1 MSISGVRNDGVDYYR
16 SSVSRTSSEQNTFS
30 LDESEEKVQE
40 TESEQKKFPGSTLSE
55 LFEALSSGKVKAN
68 SIPVVNQMVSAKNP
82 EDGKIYLTCFTDQ
95 KITCIV
101 PDGSGRKVWEMDIT
115 SSEQADKVK
124 DFFSQ
129 YSPSKWAKEYYS
141 GEELGQA
148 TMESF
153 WRKLFEKS

>member
-1 MSISGVRNDGVDYYR
+1 MSISGVRNDGADYYR

-30 LDESEEKVQE
+30 LNESEGKVQE
-40 TESEQKKFPGSTLSE
+40 TESEEKKFPGSTLSE

-95 KITCIV
+95 KITCIA
-101 PDGSGRKVWEMDIT
+101 PGSGRKVWEMDIA
-115 SSEQADKVK
+115 SSDHADKVK

-129 YSPSKWAKEYYS
+129 YTPSKWAKEYYS
-141 GEELGQA
+141 GDELGQA

-153 WRKLFEKS
+153 WQKLFIKS

>member
-1 MSISGVRNDGVDYYR
+1 MSISGVSNEGVSYYH
-16 SSVSRTSSEQNTFS
+16 SSVSKADTEKTTFS
-30 LDESEEKVQE
+30 LNESEEKEQE
-40 TESEQKKFPGSTLSE
+40 IESKEKKFPGKTFAE

-115 SSEQADKVK
+115 SSDQADKVK

-129 YSPSKWAKEYYS
+129 YSPSKWAKEYYT
-141 GEELGQA
+141 GGELGQA

-153 WRKLFEKS
+153 WRNLFGKS